1 MKQRACPVAGARASN
16 EQRPMECSGA
26 RSAGGEHPW
35 SELCII
41 KRQRSRESQRT
52 LTGVPPQSCPR
63 RSQDVAFGRTDSARR
78 AASVR
83 PAAGGVDGRRRR
95 RRGTPFVSGKKCRF
109 FPDFVS
115 RPRVATPQL
124 SARARGRA
132 RLRCGVRALSLSRTT
147 FSCCSKFALTHA
159 STSGCDMGKH
169 AHARKSRR
177 NISARVATGRRIRAR
192 PSHPQPTRCL

>member
-35 SELCII
+35 SQLCFI

-63 RSQDVAFGRTDSARR
+63 RSQDVAFGLSGSAHR
-78 AASVR
+78 ALPER
-83 PAAGGVDGRRRR
+83 PPAEGVDGRRRR
-95 RRGTPFVSGKKCRF
+95 RRGTPFGSGKKCRF

-115 RPRVATPQL
+115 RPRGTTLDLCQL
-124 SARARGRA
+124 QSYFTRLQCHVGHSHCQLTA
-132 RLRCGVRALSLSRTT
+132 RLLTESEPSRLTPSPNSRRALPRFLCSVIF
-147 FSCCSKFALTHA
+147 FS
-159 STSGCDMGKH
+159 
-169 AHARKSRR
+169 
-177 NISARVATGRRIRAR
+177 V
-192 PSHPQPTRCL
+192 